1 MTLTRDAILK
11 ALEGVTVDALVTKVH
26 ADIMATDIERELLD
40 AGLEI
45 SPIKNSLKE
54 LREWASTV
62 SQFMAEDKSNDWREE
77 IAQLEV
83 IEGRLDA

>member
-54 LREWASTV
+54 LVELIEAEV
-62 SQFMAEDKSNDWREE
+62 SNFDQSDNSALSSIEYHIDKFRGR
-77 IAQLEV
+77 IA
-83 IEGRLDA
+83 

>member
-11 ALEGVTVDALVTKVH
+11 ALEGVTVDALV
-26 ADIMATDIERELLD
+26 ATDIERELLD

-54 LREWASTV
+54 LVELIEAEV
-62 SQFMAEDKSNDWREE
+62 SNFDQSDNSALSSIEYHVDKFRGR
-77 IAQLEV
+77 IA
-83 IEGRLDA
+83 